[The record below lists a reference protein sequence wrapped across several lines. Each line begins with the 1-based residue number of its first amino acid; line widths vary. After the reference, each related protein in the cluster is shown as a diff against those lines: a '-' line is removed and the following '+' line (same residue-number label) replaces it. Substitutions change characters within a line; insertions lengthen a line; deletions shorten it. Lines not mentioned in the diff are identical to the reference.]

1 MNTESTVI
9 IGATYPI
16 NVSYPDS
23 TNFEIIDLGMHDRI
37 YDPIRIIGDEL
48 TSRHNENIMAMNE
61 EIHNYVIDRILR
73 KPKDPDDA

>member
-1 MNTESTVI
+1 
-9 IGATYPI
+9 
-16 NVSYPDS
+16 
-23 TNFEIIDLGMHDRI
+23 MHDRI